1 MPPLLDRF
9 RARLSRRRR
18 SASLSVPYKLAW
30 SCLPDTVFVALV
42 ATCELEDIESL
53 ALTCRFLHKRI
64 FENEHAIA
72 HAFIEMRQ
80 SHGMYRD
87 ADDHSSPG
95 EDLTFIFDLF
105 PPPPPQY
112 DAGGY
117 GDAEYSLAYL
127 VDLKRCWVTCIRLS
141 FHLADHEIRYHLET
155 DSVARSMWA
164 SSKTEKEVVY
174 SKAVCMLQHKLLRP
188 LAYAVFFL
196 ESCASVSEPQGPDRI
211 VDLYASIETQRAILQ
226 RAPFTDTQVI
236 IQTQHCMHLLCS
248 TVRRL
253 MSPTFQSSTSENW
266 VSLLLLTSTL
276 ERILEFFVAV
286 SKDDER
292 IDSSS
297 HAANWTHRKEFLWR
311 MREDLGHFM
320 AATGQSTHQK
330 PIIAPTFDLFPSM
343 LDRVMIGALIA
354 LDLTRSA
361 PGISEFAVS
370 NGAAFRIHRGLK
382 QRGAQESQ
390 VWTHHLQY
398 RHVIYAIPERSE
410 IVTWPTYIVHAKLKL
425 DPQVKCDRQDP
436 CMNCVDAHV
445 ECLRTRQT
453 RVHRPRVSRLDA
465 LAERLARL
473 EKTGHGAPN
482 IASPVSLAANHEA
495 IRSLPS
501 PPKAHQYNQVSTS
514 KRKYPTTNSSVSS
527 SDFVQSAS
535 RQTPPTRLLK
545 LEKYLDHE
553 LQCNPAL
560 SQDRRGALEAAR
572 KFVGQL
578 SNPRFTRGAE
588 VEEEFDTDE
597 DLPRPTF
604 TPELLYMMLPGADG
618 VTNSQNLWIW
628 PDHIS
633 SKTLERMGLAIIEG
647 TENEHTLLYYRV
659 IVWTKVIT
667 FLLGL
672 IIVTPSEPLREH
684 FKYLQRQYR
693 AAAFRDLNSISVS
706 APPSLI
712 LLQALLSGV
721 SPANP
726 PLSWLS
732 AYPCK
737 KRLMQYLGNQ
747 SRCWM
752 FVSYAAKVIVALGYH
767 NITNTVPQDD
777 VEDEIHACLYTC
789 FYFDNTLSLLLLR
802 PMSMPKL
809 KVNPVDLVHMSGE
822 LPFKPII
829 SGIVELACLKD
840 TLLPILL
847 GTTPMSAKEKAN
859 VLSDLMTQ
867 TKEVHSRLQVQ
878 RKHQELQFASAWG
891 HLEGSWLSMDFN
903 YYSTMTTIIR
913 ARSSVLK
920 SRPQLFSTQV
930 SDTGYPYFLTWTILL
945 FPLTPFFVLFCN
957 VVATSDHKDFEM
969 MRNTTNDLRQ
979 FAEIHPPFRKLYG
992 LFSKFMDLC
1001 APLMENTQRPPSASL
1016 LPAQNGPN
1024 NAHLAPPYPDIY
1036 DRSVHQPNLLPSPI
1050 ASKADSGA
1058 VEGWDDSLMWE
1069 LFDNQPTI
1077 GWAESGL
1084 WDAMIQM
1091 GP

>member
-1 MPPLLDRF
+1 
-9 RARLSRRRR
+9 
-18 SASLSVPYKLAW
+18 
-30 SCLPDTVFVALV
+30 
-42 ATCELEDIESL
+42 
-53 ALTCRFLHKRI
+53 
-64 FENEHAIA
+64 
-72 HAFIEMRQ
+72 
-80 SHGMYRD
+80 
-87 ADDHSSPG
+87 
-95 EDLTFIFDLF
+95 
-105 PPPPPQY
+105 
-112 DAGGY
+112 
-117 GDAEYSLAYL
+117 
-127 VDLKRCWVTCIRLS
+127 
-141 FHLADHEIRYHLET
+141 
-155 DSVARSMWA
+155 
-164 SSKTEKEVVY
+164 
-174 SKAVCMLQHKLLRP
+174 
-188 LAYAVFFL
+188 
-196 ESCASVSEPQGPDRI
+196 
-211 VDLYASIETQRAILQ
+211 
-226 RAPFTDTQVI
+226 
-236 IQTQHCMHLLCS
+236 
-248 TVRRL
+248 
-253 MSPTFQSSTSENW
+253 
-266 VSLLLLTSTL
+266 
-276 ERILEFFVAV
+276 
-286 SKDDER
+286 
-292 IDSSS
+292 
-297 HAANWTHRKEFLWR
+297 
-311 MREDLGHFM
+311 
-320 AATGQSTHQK
+320 
-330 PIIAPTFDLFPSM
+330 
-343 LDRVMIGALIA
+343 
-354 LDLTRSA
+354 
-361 PGISEFAVS
+361 
-370 NGAAFRIHRGLK
+370 
-382 QRGAQESQ
+382 
-390 VWTHHLQY
+390 
-398 RHVIYAIPERSE
+398 
-410 IVTWPTYIVHAKLKL
+410 
-425 DPQVKCDRQDP
+425 
-436 CMNCVDAHV
+436 MNCVDAHV

-527 SDFVQSAS
+527 SVSPSALPEPKRKASIGTVAGFRTERQSPNATHQATEA
-535 RQTPPTRLLK
+535 R
-545 LEKYLDHE
+545 EYLDHE

-920 SRPQLFSTQV
+920 SRPVCEDCLYAARKASTTLRTLQQLFSTQV